1 MSKASVS
8 YADIN
13 ANLLKDPEVKTEY
26 DALEPR
32 YQAIRQIIQ
41 ARNDLHI
48 TQAELAKRIGTSK
61 SNISRLESGN
71 YNPSLDMLTKIAKA
85 LGKNLEVQLQ

>member
-8 YADIN
+8 YADIK

-48 TQAELAKRIGTSK
+48 TQAELAKRIGTRVIQK
-61 SNISRLESGN
+61 VLYHVMPEER
-71 YNPSLDMLTKIAKA
+71 M
-85 LGKNLEVQLQ
+85 NLRTRKRWHI

>member
-8 YADIN
+8 YKDIK
-13 ANLLKDPEVKTEY
+13 ANLLKDPEVKAEY

-48 TQAELAKRIGTSK
+48 TQEELARRIGTTK

-71 YNPSLDMLTKIAKA
+71 YNPSLDMLTKIARA

>member
-8 YADIN
+8 YADIK
-13 ANLLKDPEVKTEY
+13 ADLLKDPEVKAEY

-41 ARNDLHI
+41 ARNELHI

-61 SNISRLESGN
+61 STWEKSGSTITVTQHLRN
-71 YNPSLDMLTKIAKA
+71 Y
-85 LGKNLEVQLQ
+85 